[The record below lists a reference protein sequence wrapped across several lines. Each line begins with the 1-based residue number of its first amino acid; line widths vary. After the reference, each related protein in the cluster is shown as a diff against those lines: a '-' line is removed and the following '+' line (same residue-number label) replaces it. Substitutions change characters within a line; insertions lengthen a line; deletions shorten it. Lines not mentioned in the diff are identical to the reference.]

1 MSLLAGQKPETFL
14 LSQEQQDKLPQAA
27 REALEQVD
35 QRTTSP
41 SSPISP
47 VSNDKTVK
55 YFLATAPSNW
65 QPDQIIRRYQLP
77 TGEYI
82 SCVLWY
88 PLFLCSFCGVLT
100 ISQG

>member
-1 MSLLAGQKPETFL
+1 MSLITTQKPETFL
-14 LSQEQQDKLPQAA
+14 LSQEQQDKLPPAS

-35 QRTTSP
+35 QRMLIICSP
-41 SSPISP
+41 NTKSI
-47 VSNDKTVK
+47 VK

-77 TGEYI
+77 TGEYV

-88 PLFLCSFCGVLT
+88 IPFFPF
-100 ISQG
+100 ID

>member
-1 MSLLAGQKPETFL
+1 MSLITTQKPETFL
-14 LSQEQQDKLPQAA
+14 LSQEQQDKLPPAS

-35 QRTTSP
+35 QRMLILP
-41 SSPISP
+41 SANAKSI
-47 VSNDKTVK
+47 VK

-77 TGEYI
+77 TGEYV

-88 PLFLCSFCGVLT
+88 TRFSLSST
-100 ISQG
+100 DMQG

>member
-1 MSLLAGQKPETFL
+1 MSLLSAQKPETFL
-14 LSQEQQDKLPQAA
+14 LSQEQQDKLPPAS

-35 QRTTSP
+35 QCILFP
-41 SSPISP
+41 ACNAKF
-47 VSNDKTVK
+47 VVK

-77 TGEYI
+77 TGEYV

-88 PLFLCSFCGVLT
+88 DFILPLS
-100 ISQG
+100 

>member
-1 MSLLAGQKPETFL
+1 MSLLTGQKPETFL

-35 QRTTSP
+35 QRTNILAPFHTH
-41 SSPISP
+41 
-47 VSNDKTVK
+47 SNEQTVK

-82 SCVLWY
+82 SCVLW
-88 PLFLCSFCGVLT
+88 
-100 ISQG
+100 

>member
-1 MSLLAGQKPETFL
+1 MTAQKPETFL
-14 LSQEQQDKLPQAA
+14 LSQEQQDNLPPAS

-35 QRTTSP
+35 QCNFLSVGELTRS
-41 SSPISP
+41 
-47 VSNDKTVK
+47 VK

-77 TGEYI
+77 SGEYV

-88 PLFLCSFCGVLT
+88 CLLPFTSSF
-100 ISQG
+100 